1 MLLYPLYS
9 DEDGY
14 GRETSLAIQP
24 SRERERKEKDFRFGK
39 VSHFVTAL
47 PDHDTAA
54 SSEFEL
60 PSSPELAA
68 SHRTLIP
75 DHLCLTS
82 CSNGDFHW
90 LESLRCTTLLNMTRL
105 SKHVQPT
112 AILPKICDVDA
123 LYCTPKRC
131 SN

>member
-75 DHLCLTS
+75 DHL
-82 CSNGDFHW
+82 
-90 LESLRCTTLLNMTRL
+90 SLLLVRMETFTGLSLCAVCTTLLNMTRAVETRPADGY
-105 SKHVQPT
+105 S
-112 AILPKICDVDA
+112 PKD
-123 LYCTPKRC
+123 LRR
-131 SN
+131 